1 MVDLPRMARCNFTG
15 TALVLMLAP
24 VSLRAQASD
33 SIALANAY
41 VARAE
46 SLAKVGDTSV
56 YRQALGLLDSAAT
69 HAWTSRVVLARLRVS
84 VPYAERLIQLARQAR
99 DCPTARQA
107 ATIAAI
113 AERSTPSDDVGNVP
127 WILDF
132 SMRAVEVR
140 DAVPRLVRAL
150 CSP

>member
-1 MVDLPRMARCNFTG
+1 MRTVDVPRMGQYHITG
-15 TALVLMLAP
+15 IALVLMLAP
-24 VSLRAQASD
+24 ISLRAQISD

-46 SLAKVGDTSV
+46 SLAKVGDTSS
-56 YRQALGLLDSAAT
+56 YRQALGLLDSAAS

-84 VPYAERLIQLARQAR
+84 VPYTERLIQLARQTR
-99 DCPTARQA
+99 DCRTARQA

-113 AERSTPSDDVGNVP
+113 AERSTPSDDLGNVP

-132 SMRAVEVR
+132 SIRAFQVR
-140 DAVPRLVRAL
+140 DTVPRLVRAL
-150 CSP
+150 C